1 MKDYTPRLKEAY
13 KKNIAQEILKKFGLK
28 NIHQV
33 PALEKIVINIGL
45 SEAKD
50 NVKVVDI
57 AAAELS
63 AITGQKPRVCRAKK
77 SISNFKLREGIP
89 IGLMVTL
96 RSDRMY
102 EFFDRLVN
110 TAIPR
115 IKDFRGLEPN
125 SFDGRGNYNLG
136 LNEQYI
142 FPEIVVEKSD
152 KARGMNITIVTSSN
166 NDEHARELLT
176 LMGMPFKKRE
186 HDNKKVREQ

>member
-13 KKNIAQEILKKFGLK
+13 KKNIVPELMKKFQFS
-28 NIHQV
+28 NV
-33 PALEKIVINIGL
+33 NEAPYLEKIVVNIGL

-57 AAAELS
+57 ANVELS
-63 AITGQKPRVCRAKK
+63 AITGQKPKVCRAKK
-77 SISNFKLREGIP
+77 SISNFKLRQGMA

-96 RSDRMY
+96 RGDRMY
-102 EFFDRLVN
+102 EFFDRLINV
-110 TAIPR
+110 AIPR

-152 KARGMNITIVTSSN
+152 KARGMNITIVTSVEK
-166 NDEHARELLT
+166 DEHARELLG

-186 HDNKKVREQ
+186 LENKKERE